1 MNTLG
6 IRNVPIKK
14 NPNADPPKSSLLTTL
29 LGTNIKPIPLSLISS
44 TTKDIYAKRNLE
56 KSSSNVTADA
66 DIQSVKMPKPYVYKR
81 ASAATPHDTKTK
93 TIAPSSSSSSTW
105 NNIFNASMITLSVIR
120 LVAEV
125 LYMYRAIP
133 GPMNKI
139 TIPEPPPP
147 PPPTFI
153 KVEQPEPFYTTIA
166 RLYFLY
172 SVGYYLGWYWR
183 LPPSVRRSIRT
194 PNNIRAWLQN
204 VSTPIGT
211 EIANGM
217 DEQPVCS
224 ICLDDFENTDVL
236 TRPCFLTCGHK
247 FHTSCIVDCWAE
259 PRNVVVTLCPNCRR
273 PQNLTEITL

>member
-14 NPNADPPKSSLLTTL
+14 NPNAGPPKSSLLSTL

-56 KSSSNVTADA
+56 KSSSNVTAD
-66 DIQSVKMPKPYVYKR
+66 IQSVKMPKPYVYKR
-81 ASAATPHDTKTK
+81 ASATTPQDTKTK
-93 TIAPSSSSSSTW
+93 TTAPVPSSSSIW
-105 NNIFNASMITLSVIR
+105 NNIFNASMITLPVIR

-147 PPPTFI
+147 PPPIFI
-153 KVEQPEPFYTTIA
+153 TVEQPASFFTTIA
-166 RLYFLY
+166 KLYFLY
-172 SVGYYLGWYWR
+172 RVGYYLIGYR
-183 LPPSVRRSIRT
+183 GLSPSVRRSIRT
-194 PNNIRAWLQN
+194 PNNIRAWLET
-204 VSTPIGT
+204 VSTPIGRP
-211 EIANGM
+211 IADRM
-217 DEQPVCS
+217 DAQLVCS
-224 ICLDDFENTDVL
+224 VCLDNFEHTDVV

-247 FHTSCIVDCWAE
+247 FHTSCIVNCWAE
-259 PRNVVVTLCPNCRR
+259 PRDVVVTLCPNCRSS
-273 PQNLTEITL
+273 QVLSEVTF